1 VTRTIRLAAKSL
13 ALILLA
19 LLAACNTV
27 ARSEKLVPGAAQ
39 LASLPPA
46 SNYRGAIAEVRL
58 IPRAGTGLGLRPT
71 LLDFDEMADA
81 VRASLASR
89 GMMGPKGP
97 HRLEIRKPGISYGYA
112 HSRSR
117 ATGARI
123 LETTRVRTFMS
134 ADYRLIRVSSGN
146 FLFDETVETS
156 RDEPATISDA
166 EFDLRGQ
173 PTPKLQG
180 AVEAAVRENIVEF
193 LRRLGKK

>member
-1 VTRTIRLAAKSL
+1 MTVGAKFATL
-13 ALILLA
+13 VLLA

-39 LASLPPA
+39 LASLPSA

-58 IPRAGTGLGLRPT
+58 IPRAGTGTGLGLRPT

-81 VRASLASR
+81 VRSSLASR
-89 GMMGPKGP
+89 GMMGAKGP
-97 HRLEIRKPGISYGYA
+97 HRLEIREPGISYGYV
-112 HSRSR
+112 HSRNR

-146 FLFDETVETS
+146 FLFGAPLKIPTRNFDRVES
-156 RDEPATISDA
+156 RYQDIWI
-166 EFDLRGQ
+166 RGM
-173 PTPKLQG
+173 
-180 AVEAAVRENIVEF
+180 
-193 LRRLGKK
+193 